1 MEIER
6 SKINLVMARNGLT
19 INQLAEKYGVSSQRI
34 RIILNSKNVTPAVVG
49 RMAKALECDVTEIIK
64 TEK

>member
-1 MEIER
+1 MKISRE
-6 SKINLVMARNGLT
+6 KINLAMARNNFT

-49 RMAKALECDVTEIIK
+49 RMADALECDVTEIIE

>member
-49 RMAKALECDVTEIIK
+49 RMAKALGVDVAEIIE

>member
-1 MEIER
+1 MEIKR
-6 SKINLVMARNGLT
+6 SKINLVMARNSLT
-19 INQLAEKYGVSSQRI
+19 INQLAERYGVSSQRM

-49 RMAKALECDVTEIIK
+49 RMAKALECDVTEIIE